1 MTHRDRIRE
10 RYLKDALPVRLA
22 GLAADLS
29 RVASSARRATGA
41 AAAAAMLEESQYL
54 IEWTAAEA
62 PAEIAEELVNL
73 QVMLALWRQAWP
85 AAQHHPFQRSL
96 LAVQA
101 KQWADQVLRQSEN
114 LLSGSGLAAEF
125 EQLR

>member
-1 MTHRDRIRE
+1 MNNLERIRE
-10 RYLKDALPVRLA
+10 RYLRDPLSRRLL

-41 AAAAAMLEESQYL
+41 EATAAMLEESQHM

-62 PAEIAEELVNL
+62 PVEVAEELVDL
-73 QVMLALWRQAWP
+73 QVLLALWRRAWP
-85 AAQHHPFQRSL
+85 EMQHSPLQRSL

-101 KQWADQVLRQSEN
+101 KQWTDQVMRHAARSD
-114 LLSGSGLAAEF
+114 LAS
-125 EQLR
+125 